1 VFQFGKNGSNPANY
15 KFNSDVGTVTF
26 DNTTD
31 VELKNAGGLKLFNGS
46 NSIAVK
52 SPSLSGSYTFTL
64 PNSSGTDG
72 HVLKTDG
79 SGTTS
84 WVDVTAVSD
93 AILDSDFSGSSG
105 LMKKTGAGT
114 YAIATA
120 NTDYQLPPS
129 EGAFAN
135 GDKTKLDYI
144 TVGSAINLGQ
154 AILTTTSDVSSAS
167 FVDTDVTFGSPTNS
181 LVPRSKISSTQNSAS
196 GNGAL
201 SYSQSTG
208 VISYTPPDLSSY
220 LTSAPPVTLTNTN
233 YLSLNG
239 QELTGGTV
247 PIGSGGT
254 GATSVA
260 AAKVN
265 LSLEDSDIRSKF
277 SAGTGISYDSST
289 GEISSTVTN
298 TNTQNTTTLS
308 FQDSGDDIVLRN
320 TTGGAGSGN
329 QDININAGSNITLTH
344 TDSNNITI
352 ASTASGGASAL
363 NDLSDVTVGG
373 ASSGQYLVHN
383 GGAFVNQALDISQ
396 DNDPDLGGDLDV
408 GDHSIITSTGNKD
421 ITLNPDGTG
430 KVNLGTYPIKADDTA
445 PDSGDNLKVL
455 TYVDGDSE
463 IRLVSNP
470 QGTVTTPSSPAPS
483 STQIAA
489 FTATADQIT
498 GFDTFT
504 IDGSGF
510 TTPNVLVKQ
519 GTLSAP
525 GRYGSGSRV
534 TRTMF
539 TSANSDKTAGD
550 VYVMNSSA
558 SVWTA
563 KADADAESTASG
575 LLAVAGSTQ
584 SASGMVLSGIVRVAD
599 NSGFSN
605 ADPGDILYLHTD
617 AGHVSDSKPTGSG
630 KVVRIVGYV
639 VHAGTQAG
647 NDGVIYFDPSKDYIT
662 LS

>member
-1 VFQFGKNGSNPANY
+1 
-15 KFNSDVGTVTF
+15 
-26 DNTTD
+26 
-31 VELKNAGGLKLFNGS
+31 
-46 NSIAVK
+46 
-52 SPSLSGSYTFTL
+52 
-64 PNSSGTDG
+64 
-72 HVLKTDG
+72 
-79 SGTTS
+79 
-84 WVDVTAVSD
+84 VD
-93 AILDSDFSGSSG
+93 
-105 LMKKTGAGT
+105 
-114 YAIATA
+114 
-120 NTDYQLPPS
+120 
-129 EGAFAN
+129 
-135 GDKTKLDYI
+135 
-144 TVGSAINLGQ
+144 
-154 AILTTTSDVSSAS
+154 
-167 FVDTDVTFGSPTNS
+167 
-181 LVPRSKISSTQNSAS
+181 
-196 GNGAL
+196 
-201 SYSQSTG
+201 
-208 VISYTPPDLSSY
+208 
-220 LTSAPPVTLTNTN
+220 
-233 YLSLNG
+233 
-239 QELTGGTV
+239 
-247 PIGSGGT
+247 
-254 GATSVA
+254 
-260 AAKVN
+260 AAKAAF
-265 LSLEDSDIRSKF
+265 SLEDSDIRSKF

-352 ASTASGGASAL
+352 ASTVTISGSVAG
-363 NDLSDVTVGG
+363 N
-373 ASSGQYLVHN
+373 QYLVHN
-383 GGAFVNQALDISQ
+383 GNSDFVNQALDISH
-396 DNDPDLGGDLDV
+396 DTDPDLGGDLDV

-455 TYVDGDSE
+455 TYVDDDSE

-539 TSANSDKTAGD
+539 TSADSDKTAGD

-584 SASGMVLSGIVRVAD
+584 SASGMVLSGIVRVDD

-605 ADPGDILYLHTD
+605 ANKGDILYLHTD

-662 LS
+662 LSQ

>member
-1 VFQFGKNGSNPANY
+1 
-15 KFNSDVGTVTF
+15 
-26 DNTTD
+26 
-31 VELKNAGGLKLFNGS
+31 
-46 NSIAVK
+46 
-52 SPSLSGSYTFTL
+52 
-64 PNSSGTDG
+64 
-72 HVLKTDG
+72 
-79 SGTTS
+79 
-84 WVDVTAVSD
+84 
-93 AILDSDFSGSSG
+93 
-105 LMKKTGAGT
+105 M
-114 YAIATA
+114 
-120 NTDYQLPPS
+120 
-129 EGAFAN
+129 
-135 GDKTKLDYI
+135 
-144 TVGSAINLGQ
+144 
-154 AILTTTSDVSSAS
+154 
-167 FVDTDVTFGSPTNS
+167 
-181 LVPRSKISSTQNSAS
+181 
-196 GNGAL
+196 
-201 SYSQSTG
+201 
-208 VISYTPPDLSSY
+208 
-220 LTSAPPVTLTNTN
+220 
-233 YLSLNG
+233 
-239 QELTGGTV
+239 
-247 PIGSGGT
+247 
-254 GATSVA
+254 
-260 AAKVN
+260 
-265 LSLEDSDIRSKF
+265 
-277 SAGTGISYDSST
+277 
-289 GEISSTVTN
+289 
-298 TNTQNTTTLS
+298 
-308 FQDSGDDIVLRN
+308 
-320 TTGGAGSGN
+320 
-329 QDININAGSNITLTH
+329 
-344 TDSNNITI
+344 
-352 ASTASGGASAL
+352 
-363 NDLSDVTVGG
+363 
-373 ASSGQYLVHN
+373 VHN
-383 GGAFVNQALDISQ
+383 GNSDFVNQALDISH
-396 DNDPDLGGDLDV
+396 DTDPDLGGDLDV

-455 TYVDGDSE
+455 TYVDDDSE

-539 TSANSDKTAGD
+539 TSADSDKTAGD

-584 SASGMVLSGIVRVAD
+584 SASGMVLSGIVRVDD

-605 ADPGDILYLHTD
+605 ANKGDILYLHTD

-662 LS
+662 LSQ